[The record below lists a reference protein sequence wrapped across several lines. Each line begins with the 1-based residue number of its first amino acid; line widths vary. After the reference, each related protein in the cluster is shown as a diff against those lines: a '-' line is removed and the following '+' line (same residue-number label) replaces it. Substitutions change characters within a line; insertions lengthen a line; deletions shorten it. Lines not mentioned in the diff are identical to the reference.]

1 MKIKGRVSRIFHRME
16 SGFKI
21 VALEV
26 VKGNPIPEKY
36 RNPDYPMSV
45 SVVGNLMNAEED
57 YIVEII
63 GAWEYRENGR
73 TGRGSLRS
81 RSIRYVISKRRV
93 FLWIS
98 LLV

>member
-36 RNPDYPMSV
+36 RNFDFV
-45 SVVGNLMNAEED
+45 ARLTA
-57 YIVEII
+57 IALFLCEIH
-63 GAWEYRENGR
+63 
-73 TGRGSLRS
+73 
-81 RSIRYVISKRRV
+81 
-93 FLWIS
+93 
-98 LLV
+98 

>member
-36 RNPDYPMSV
+36 RNPDYPMSCRQ
-45 SVVGNLMNAEED
+45 SDEC
-57 YIVEII
+57 
-63 GAWEYRENGR
+63 
-73 TGRGSLRS
+73 
-81 RSIRYVISKRRV
+81 
-93 FLWIS
+93 
-98 LLV
+98 